1 MARWSSV
8 YAEIKTAYQQFHRA
22 SASSNCE
29 ILIPNMNS
37 LALVMDLY
45 RTRPCCK
52 ELHMQVSVWLQNDI
66 DTHCEVTAED
76 CDDQVVKK
84 DDPIGNIKWQWHMLS
99 GTR

>member
-1 MARWSSV
+1 
-8 YAEIKTAYQQFHRA
+8 
-22 SASSNCE
+22 
-29 ILIPNMNS
+29 
-37 LALVMDLY
+37 
-45 RTRPCCK
+45 
-52 ELHMQVSVWLQNDI
+52 MQVSVWLQNDI